1 MVGNGE
7 VERAEG
13 ARFDHADGMRG
24 PGSLAGSRGVC
35 RRGVCRRFERVGPL
49 NASAVSRSHPP
60 CSAGCSAWSYARCRF
75 SVPRQP
81 SHAARLGP
89 APRPASTFSRRS
101 PRRPVARRAP
111 VARVVPHADYSAP
124 LAARSAPR
132 AGWKREIC
140 GRLGVRVAEIVR
152 YVVAACARFGSD
164 DEICGWFQPSA
175 ASNRASAHRI
185 SCDFSHPK

>member
-13 ARFDHADGMRG
+13 ARFEHADGGARTG
-24 PGSLAGSRGVC
+24 LAGRCARSMPPVRAC
-35 RRGVCRRFERVGPL
+35 RALERIGGFPV
-49 NASAVSRSHPP
+49 APP
-60 CSAGCSAWSYARCRF
+60 CSAGCSAWSCARCRS

-89 APRPASTFSRRS
+89 APRPASTSSRRS

-132 AGWKREIC
+132 VGWKREIC
-140 GRLGVRVAEIVR
+140 GRLGMRVAEIVR

-164 DEICGWFQPSA
+164 DEICGWFRPSA